1 MVNHGA
7 TVDFHSWRRAA
18 AALLVGVLA
27 WQALWLVA
35 AYVATGGREFAD
47 DMVAY
52 RAYVEDPLIVLT
64 TRHQKVFGAGVAS
77 PLLPIELK
85 LFYTVFEPLGDFLA
99 YRLTMLVH
107 ILIAI
112 GIGFGVAFRQF
123 GVPITKRDWLEAAFI
138 SAVPVAWVSSV
149 LTVQDDCIAAAWSG
163 LTLAA
168 CVCLGPIAGAAVA
181 GLGVFC
187 GKIFLG
193 LAFLGI
199 WIASPGSRWRISAVA
214 ALFVAA
220 LLAFVLWRDGSLS
233 YTRYVYSPHMGASP
247 YGIALLLGAK
257 FDVFAARNL
266 SAALTAAAFAAFTLI
281 AIRRRLSL
289 FAAVT
294 GLHAIFL
301 VTYFGAMP
309 EYYVWFL
316 PFLLVTLWCCSRQR
330 YWGTFAMGWLS
341 SFFAYAYK
349 VVYGFNSQFPGGK
362 QSLKQW
368 FDSTIGVSLQ
378 VPQVVVGVAAIS
390 ATFLFAALVLFFDPS
405 KTRKVIQPAA

>member
-64 TRHQKVFGAGVAS
+64 TRHQNVFGAGVAS

-220 LLAFVLWRDGSLS
+220 LLAFVLWRDGSLERRPNS
-233 YTRYVYSPHMGASP
+233 GGVCRLYADRHSPTS
-247 YGIALLLGAK
+247 
-257 FDVFAARNL
+257 
-266 SAALTAAAFAAFTLI
+266 I
-281 AIRRRLSL
+281 AIRRRYGLARYLSGHLLRGHAGVLRLVSSISSCDAVVLQPSTVLGNFCDGLAKQL
-289 FAAVT
+289 FRVCLQ
-294 GLHAIFL
+294 GS
-301 VTYFGAMP
+301 
-309 EYYVWFL
+309 
-316 PFLLVTLWCCSRQR
+316 LW
-330 YWGTFAMGWLS
+330 L
-341 SFFAYAYK
+341 
-349 VVYGFNSQFPGGK
+349 
-362 QSLKQW
+362 
-368 FDSTIGVSLQ
+368 
-378 VPQVVVGVAAIS
+378 
-390 ATFLFAALVLFFDPS
+390 
-405 KTRKVIQPAA
+405 